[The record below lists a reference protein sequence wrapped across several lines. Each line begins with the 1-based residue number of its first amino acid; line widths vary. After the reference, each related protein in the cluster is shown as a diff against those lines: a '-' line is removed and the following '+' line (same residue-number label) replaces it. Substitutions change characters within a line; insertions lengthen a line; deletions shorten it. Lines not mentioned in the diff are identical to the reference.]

1 MKKFFLNLLTIIC
14 IVTICISSFKIY
26 TTLRDYK
33 KADNVYSELRDTK
46 NNSDNTTE
54 ATKDLSSINS
64 DYQFWINVEGTNID
78 YPVVQGSDNDFYLNH
93 DFNKNYLPAGSIFL
107 DYRNDFETD
116 YNTVIYGHHMRNST
130 MFGQMEKFKKED
142 FFEKNK
148 TITLTSKDDIYEYEI
163 FAIGV
168 YDADFGYNTVNF
180 NDEDDFNNFL
190 DKILDIFSISSL
202 LFVAVIINIKLF
214 IINLLSEDVSLNIV
228 FKASLHFTSSLFK

>member
-14 IVTICISSFKIY
+14 IVTICISGFKIY

-148 TITLTSKDDIYEYEI
+148 TITLTSENAIYEYEI

-190 DKILDIFSISSL
+190 DKILSKSMYSR
-202 LFVAVIINIKLF
+202 
-214 IINLLSEDVSLNIV
+214 NIV
-228 FKASLHFTSSLFK
+228 NSSDKIITLSTCSYEYDNARTAIFAVRK

>member
-78 YPVVQGSDNDFYLNH
+78 YPVVKGSDNDFYLNH

-168 YDADFGYNTVNF
+168 YDADFGYNAVDF
-180 NDEDDFNNFL
+180 NDEDDFKIFL
-190 DKILDIFSISSL
+190 DKILSKSMYSR
-202 LFVAVIINIKLF
+202 
-214 IINLLSEDVSLNIV
+214 NIV
-228 FKASLHFTSSLFK
+228 NSSDKIITLSTCSYEYDNARTAIFAVRK

>member
-148 TITLTSKDDIYEYEI
+148 TITLTSENAIYEYEI

-190 DKILDIFSISSL
+190 DKILSKSMYSR
-202 LFVAVIINIKLF
+202 
-214 IINLLSEDVSLNIV
+214 NIV
-228 FKASLHFTSSLFK
+228 NSSDKIITLSTCSYEYDNARTAIFAVRK

>member
-33 KADNVYSELRDTK
+33 KADNIYSELRGTK
-46 NNSDNTTE
+46 DSADNTTE

-64 DYQFWINVEGTNID
+64 DYKFWINVEGTNID

-190 DKILDIFSISSL
+190 DKILSKSMYSR
-202 LFVAVIINIKLF
+202 
-214 IINLLSEDVSLNIV
+214 NIV
-228 FKASLHFTSSLFK
+228 NSSDKIITLSTCSYEYDNARTAIFAVRK

>member
-148 TITLTSKDDIYEYEI
+148 TITLTSKNAIYEYEI

-168 YDADFGYNTVNF
+168 YDADFGYNTVDF

-190 DKILDIFSISSL
+190 DKILSKSMYSR
-202 LFVAVIINIKLF
+202 
-214 IINLLSEDVSLNIV
+214 NIV
-228 FKASLHFTSSLFK
+228 NSSDKIITLSTCSYEYDNARTAIFAVRK

>member
-1 MKKFFLNLLTIIC
+1 MRKFFLNLLTIIC
-14 IVTICISSFKIY
+14 IVTICISGFKIY

-46 NNSDNTTE
+46 DNADNTTQ
-54 ATKDLSSINS
+54 ATENLSSINS

-130 MFGQMEKFKKED
+130 MFGQMEKFKEKD

-148 TITLTSKDDIYEYEI
+148 TITLTSEDDIYEYEI

-168 YDADFGYNTVNF
+168 YDANFGYNTVNF

-190 DKILDIFSISSL
+190 DKILSKSMYSR
-202 LFVAVIINIKLF
+202 
-214 IINLLSEDVSLNIV
+214 NIV
-228 FKASLHFTSSLFK
+228 NSSDKIITLSTCSYEYDNARTAIFAVRK

>member
-168 YDADFGYNTVNF
+168 YDADFGYNTVKF

-190 DKILDIFSISSL
+190 DKILSKSM
-202 LFVAVIINIKLF
+202 
-214 IINLLSEDVSLNIV
+214 
-228 FKASLHFTSSLFK
+228 

>member
-1 MKKFFLNLLTIIC
+1 MKKFFLNILTIIC

-46 NNSDNTTE
+46 NNFDNTTE

-168 YDADFGYNTVNF
+168 YDADFGYNAVDF
-180 NDEDDFNNFL
+180 NDEDDFKIFL
-190 DKILDIFSISSL
+190 DKILSKSMYSR
-202 LFVAVIINIKLF
+202 
-214 IINLLSEDVSLNIV
+214 NIV
-228 FKASLHFTSSLFK
+228 NSSDKIITLSTCSYEYDNARTAIFAVRK

>member
-1 MKKFFLNLLTIIC
+1 MRKFFLNLLTIIC
-14 IVTICISSFKIY
+14 IVTICISGFKIY

-46 NNSDNTTE
+46 NNFDNTTE

-107 DYRNDFETD
+107 DYRNDFEAD

-168 YDADFGYNTVNF
+168 YDADFGYNAVDF
-180 NDEDDFNNFL
+180 NDEDDFKIFL
-190 DKILDIFSISSL
+190 DKILSKSMYSR
-202 LFVAVIINIKLF
+202 
-214 IINLLSEDVSLNIV
+214 NIV
-228 FKASLHFTSSLFK
+228 NSSDKIITLSTCSYEYDNARTAIFAVRK

>member
-168 YDADFGYNTVNF
+168 YDADFGYNAVDF
-180 NDEDDFNNFL
+180 NDEDDFKIFL
-190 DKILDIFSISSL
+190 DKILSKSMYSR
-202 LFVAVIINIKLF
+202 
-214 IINLLSEDVSLNIV
+214 NIV
-228 FKASLHFTSSLFK
+228 NSSDKIITLSTCSYEYDNARTAIFAVRK

>member
-14 IVTICISSFKIY
+14 IVTICISGFKIY

-54 ATKDLSSINS
+54 ATKYLSSINS

-148 TITLTSKDDIYEYEI
+148 TITLTSENAIYEYEI

-190 DKILDIFSISSL
+190 DKILSKSMYSR
-202 LFVAVIINIKLF
+202 
-214 IINLLSEDVSLNIV
+214 NIV
-228 FKASLHFTSSLFK
+228 NSSDKIITLSTCSYEYDNARTAIFAVRK

>member
-130 MFGQMEKFKKED
+130 MFGQMETFK
-142 FFEKNK
+142 
-148 TITLTSKDDIYEYEI
+148 
-163 FAIGV
+163 
-168 YDADFGYNTVNF
+168 
-180 NDEDDFNNFL
+180 
-190 DKILDIFSISSL
+190 
-202 LFVAVIINIKLF
+202 
-214 IINLLSEDVSLNIV
+214 
-228 FKASLHFTSSLFK
+228 

>member
-33 KADNVYSELRDTK
+33 KADNVYSKLRDTK

-190 DKILDIFSISSL
+190 DKILSKSMYSR
-202 LFVAVIINIKLF
+202 
-214 IINLLSEDVSLNIV
+214 NIV
-228 FKASLHFTSSLFK
+228 NSSDKIITLSTCSYEYDNARTAIFAVRK